1 MSNHSTLGPSQAS
14 RWIPCPGSVA
24 LAAKAPKPAPNY
36 AAAEGT
42 VAHEIAE
49 KFVTGKID
57 TAQMMKLIGTV
68 VKQEGLDIE
77 IIEEMFDGAVE
88 YRDLIADDLLAFE
101 LNPKHMKIEAHAEL
115 KVHAKS
121 VDDRVWGTSDYV
133 LFRKGDKLIVY
144 DYKFGQGVIVDP
156 EENEQLALYLIGVM
170 DTLAGEVFSEL
181 EVVIHQP
188 RGRHADGPVRRWTVK
203 RDWLN
208 KFRAEAKAAALE
220 TLNPNAKIVAGD
232 HCRWCPAKPFCPEIH
247 KAAQESAMVAFD
259 AVAPEK
265 PVKAEDRLEEVRLM
279 PVEKLAKMLEWEGS
293 VKALFEAVKDVIREK
308 LSNGEIVPGWKLV
321 EGRAN
326 RQWID
331 EALVIAEFAPSL
343 GEAALYERKFLSPAK
358 LEKVIGKKHKI
369 DHLVYKPVGEK
380 AVARDRDPRPA
391 VASAAADAFDVI
403 DTVPVCS
410 ECEIMGTCPKHEPK
424 IAAVTK
430 VTEPDLMDQ
439 LGAAPEKKRE
449 PLWPV

>member
-24 LAAKAPKPAPNY
+24 LAAKAPKQAPNY
-36 AAAEGT
+36 ASEEGT
-42 VAHEIAE
+42 VAHDLAE
-49 KFVTGKID
+49 RFVTGKLAAD
-57 TAQMMKLIGTV
+57 DFQRLIGTSV
-68 VKQEGLDIE
+68 VENGLEVE

-88 YRDLIADDLLAFE
+88 YRDMIADDLLAFE
-101 LNPKHMKIEAHAEL
+101 LNPKPAKIHAHAEIR
-115 KVHAKS
+115 VHAKS
-121 VDDRVWGTSDYV
+121 VDERVWGTSDYV
-133 LFRKGDKLIVY
+133 LYRKGDKLIVY

-156 EENEQLALYLIGVM
+156 EEDEQLALYLIGVM
-170 DTLAGEVFSEL
+170 DTLAGEAFGEM

-188 RGRHADGPVRRWTVK
+188 RGRHADGPIRRWTVK
-203 RDWLN
+203 KEWLD
-208 KFRAEAKAAALE
+208 KFRATAKAAALE
-220 TLNPNAKIVAGD
+220 TLNPKAKLVAGD

-247 KAAQESAMVAFD
+247 KSAQESAMVVFD

-265 PVKAEDRLEEVRLM
+265 TVKAEDRLEEVRLM
-279 PVEKLAKMLEWEGS
+279 PIEKLAKMLEWES
-293 VKALFEAVKDVIREK
+293 AVKALFEAVKDVIREK

-331 EALVIAEFAPSL
+331 EQKVIEEFAPTL

-380 AVARDRDPRPA
+380 AVAPA
-391 VASAAADAFDVI
+391 PAA
-403 DTVPVCS
+403 
-410 ECEIMGTCPKHEPK
+410 
-424 IAAVTK
+424 
-430 VTEPDLMDQ
+430 PDLMDQ

-449 PLWPV
+449 PMWPV